1 MNPRAIQN
9 DTMRVFIETA
19 VDLGETAVVRSQRLW
34 KDLTK
39 VRLHLCSC
47 LPASCVAQPPCELS
61 RPGKTLDT
69 LRRGGLPM

>member
-39 VRLHLCSC
+39 VRLHVLHS
-47 LPASCVAQPPCELS
+47 PASCAVQPACAL
-61 RPGKTLDT
+61 
-69 LRRGGLPM
+69 

>member
-39 VRLHLCSC
+39 VRLQ
-47 LPASCVAQPPCELS
+47 LPALAC
-61 RPGKTLDT
+61 
-69 LRRGGLPM
+69 LRAVPSSAARL